1 VQIPSILWTS
11 LVLLALAAV
20 GGLIMAAIAFKG
32 EHSPPVWLAM
42 GHGFLAAA
50 AATLLI
56 YAAATVGLPGT
67 ALGALALLLL
77 AAGGGVV
84 LNLKYLKYHWNRVA
98 LPRGLIA
105 VHATAAVAG
114 FLLLVVAAV
123 RAG

>member
-1 VQIPSILWTS
+1 VQISSILWTS

-50 AATLLI
+50 AATLLV

-84 LNLKYLKYHWNRVA
+84 LNLKYHWNRVA